1 MTVHVASEHPS
12 LDLDD
17 ERARCLICGFETR
30 DRNLMRAHREVNHG
44 GARMPSKPAS
54 MPKSRPTKKQKIS
67 AVGAKPG
74 GDLACP
80 KCGGAQF
87 KTRRSA
93 LHRTTIITTVGVS
106 GLLKSG
112 SQVRCT
118 TCGTIYKRG

>member
-1 MTVHVASEHPS
+1 MA
-12 LDLDD
+12 
-17 ERARCLICGFETR
+17 ERTKCLICGFATPVAVT
-30 DRNLMRAHREVNHG
+30 MRAHRETEHD
-44 GARMPSKPAS
+44 GATMPSKPVAL
-54 MPKSRPTKKQKIS
+54 PRRSRATKTKQQRIS
-67 AVGAKPG
+67 KVGATSSG
-74 GDLACP
+74 VLACP

-93 LHRTTIITTVGVS
+93 KHRTAMITTVGVA